1 MVAIATIGNECCIC
15 NAVSQPNVVYFL
27 STVLFTMDWQ
37 SEGITLTVKELSGT
51 DEYNSDKFSDHH
63 LAMTDSEHSEMHVHE
78 SDNSD
83 FDHLPPINRITP
95 TVKPEISIVCMK
107 CEEEIKVRHLKE
119 HQEFHNAL
127 EMFRFTMDRKPSS
140 VKQLIK
146 RRRAILRRLNETASS
161 ENPVSM
167 KKLQKLNLAYEA
179 IKADIEGT
187 NTTLRNVD
195 EFFLDQRDIQGQG
208 TTLNCALAFGVCQH
222 ANSRWKTSMEDRYTF
237 KDYFCND
244 PQSGFFAIYDGYSGS
259 MAAEKCARYLSEL
272 LENKVERIYHTS
284 MKHENINEEITMAFN
299 EAFEEMDRI
308 LLYGVEEQSRNRWS
322 GCSALTCLLRGNNL
336 YVANAGNIRAVL
348 CRGDG
353 SIERL
358 SNNHSPWDKKERHR
372 IRKAKGDVSKSDKTA
387 LVNGVVKST
396 RGLGNHGDPNLK
408 TSVIRTPFVN
418 CLTLEDADQ
427 FLILASNGVWEVF
440 NEEEVILLLE
450 DIIPDI
456 DVRAIVRRMQ
466 ERASALDV
474 GLPVPKWDE
483 IPRRSKGVASSEGNK
498 VTVAVSSTEEI
509 SQGHIGNKDT
519 CSDNENSRSSKSST
533 EMDENKPIAKS
544 PVLLPPPATSL
555 RSRGSTLQRNEKA
568 CALAKALSERLVEGA
583 ILAGSRDNITV
594 AVVLLNGCPLQLFL
608 LPAI

>member
-1 MVAIATIGNECCIC
+1 MKEMSETD
-15 NAVSQPNVVYFL
+15 VY
-27 STVLFTMDWQ
+27 
-37 SEGITLTVKELSGT
+37 
-51 DEYNSDKFSDHH
+51 NSDHH
-63 LAMTDSEHSEMHVHE
+63 LEMNDRDNSEIHE
-78 SDNSD
+78 SNLG
-83 FDHLPPINRITP
+83 FDRLPPINPTTP
-95 TVKPEISIVCMK
+95 SVKPEISIVCMK
-107 CEEEIKVRHLKE
+107 CEEEIKVRRLKE

-127 EMFRFTMDRKPSS
+127 EMFQFTMDRKPST
-140 VKQLIK
+140 VKQLIR
-146 RRRAILRRLNETASS
+146 RRRAILRRLNDTASS

-179 IKADIEGT
+179 IKANIEGT

-195 EFFLDQRDIQGQG
+195 EFFLDQRTIHGQG
-208 TTLNCALAFGVCQH
+208 KSLSCALAFGVCQH
-222 ANSRWKTSMEDRYTF
+222 ANSRWKTSMEDRYAF
-237 KDYFCND
+237 KDFFCND

-272 LENKVERIYHTS
+272 LEIKVERIYQTS
-284 MKHENINEEITMAFN
+284 MKHENINEEISVAFN

-358 SNNHSPWDKKERHR
+358 SDNHSPWDKKERHR
-372 IRKAKGDVSKSDKTA
+372 VRKAKGDVSKSDKTA

-418 CLTLEDADQ
+418 CLALEDSDQ

-440 NEEEVILLLE
+440 SEEEVILLLE
-450 DIIPDI
+450 DILPEI
-456 DVRAIVRRMQ
+456 DVKAIVRRMYD
-466 ERASALDV
+466 RASALEE

-483 IPRRSKGVASSEGNK
+483 IPRRSKGIATPEGNK
-498 VTVAVSSTEEI
+498 VSVAERSIEEI
-509 SQGHIGNKDT
+509 SRMDIANKDT
-519 CSDNENSRSSKSST
+519 YSGNEEGHSREST
-533 EMDENKPIAKS
+533 TKMDENKPIGES
-544 PVLLPPPATSL
+544 PVLLQPPAPLL
-555 RSRGSTLQRNEKA
+555 RLRGTMLQRNEKA
-568 CALAKALSERLVEGA
+568 CALAKALSERLVEGS

-594 AVVLLNGCPLQLFL
+594 AVVLLNGCPLQMFFL
-608 LPAI
+608 PTI

>member
-1 MVAIATIGNECCIC
+1 MKEISETD
-15 NAVSQPNVVYFL
+15 VY
-27 STVLFTMDWQ
+27 
-37 SEGITLTVKELSGT
+37 
-51 DEYNSDKFSDHH
+51 NSDHH
-63 LAMTDSEHSEMHVHE
+63 LEMNDRDNSEIHE
-78 SDNSD
+78 SNLG
-83 FDHLPPINRITP
+83 FDRLPPINPTTP
-95 TVKPEISIVCMK
+95 SVKPEISIVCMK
-107 CEEEIKVRHLKE
+107 CEEEIKVRRLKE

-127 EMFRFTMDRKPSS
+127 EMFQFTMDRKPST
-140 VKQLIK
+140 VKQLIR
-146 RRRAILRRLNETASS
+146 RRRAILRRLNDTASS

-179 IKADIEGT
+179 IKANIEGT

-195 EFFLDQRDIQGQG
+195 EFFLDQRTIHGQG
-208 TTLNCALAFGVCQH
+208 KSLSCALAFGVCQH
-222 ANSRWKTSMEDRYTF
+222 ANSRWKTSMEDRYAF
-237 KDYFCND
+237 KDFFCND

-272 LENKVERIYHTS
+272 LEIKVERIYQTS
-284 MKHENINEEITMAFN
+284 MKHENINEEISVAFN

-358 SNNHSPWDKKERHR
+358 SDNHSPWDKKERHR
-372 IRKAKGDVSKSDKTA
+372 VRKAKGDVSKSDKTA

-418 CLTLEDADQ
+418 CLALEDSDQ

-440 NEEEVILLLE
+440 SEEEVILLLE
-450 DIIPDI
+450 DILPEI
-456 DVRAIVRRMQ
+456 DVKAIVRRMYD
-466 ERASALDV
+466 RASALEE

-483 IPRRSKGVASSEGNK
+483 IPRRSKGIATPEGNK
-498 VTVAVSSTEEI
+498 VSVAERSTEEI
-509 SQGHIGNKDT
+509 SRMDIANKDT
-519 CSDNENSRSSKSST
+519 YSGNEERHSREST
-533 EMDENKPIAKS
+533 TKMDENKPIGES
-544 PVLLPPPATSL
+544 PVLLQPPAPLL
-555 RSRGSTLQRNEKA
+555 RLRGTMLQRNEKA
-568 CALAKALSERLVEGA
+568 CALAKALSERLVEGS

-594 AVVLLNGCPLQLFL
+594 AVVLLNGCPLQMFFL
-608 LPAI
+608 PTI

>member
-1 MVAIATIGNECCIC
+1 MKEMSETD
-15 NAVSQPNVVYFL
+15 VY
-27 STVLFTMDWQ
+27 
-37 SEGITLTVKELSGT
+37 
-51 DEYNSDKFSDHH
+51 NSDHH
-63 LAMTDSEHSEMHVHE
+63 LEMNDRDNSEIHE
-78 SDNSD
+78 SNLG
-83 FDHLPPINRITP
+83 FDRLPPINPITP
-95 TVKPEISIVCMK
+95 SVKPEISIVCMK
-107 CEEEIKVRHLKE
+107 CEEEIKVRRLKE

-127 EMFRFTMDRKPSS
+127 EMFQFTMDRKPST
-140 VKQLIK
+140 VKQLIR
-146 RRRAILRRLNETASS
+146 RRRAILRRLNDTASS

-179 IKADIEGT
+179 IKANIEGT

-195 EFFLDQRDIQGQG
+195 EFFLDQRTIHGQG
-208 TTLNCALAFGVCQH
+208 KSLSCALAFGVCQH
-222 ANSRWKTSMEDRYTF
+222 ANSRWKTSMEDRYAF
-237 KDYFCND
+237 KDFFCND

-272 LENKVERIYHTS
+272 LEIKVERIYQTS
-284 MKHENINEEITMAFN
+284 MKHENINEEISVAFN

-358 SNNHSPWDKKERHR
+358 SDNHSPWDKKERHR
-372 IRKAKGDVSKSDKTA
+372 VRKAKGDVSKSDKTA

-418 CLTLEDADQ
+418 CLALEDSDQ

-440 NEEEVILLLE
+440 SEEEVILLLE
-450 DIIPDI
+450 DILPEI
-456 DVRAIVRRMQ
+456 DVKAIVRRMYD
-466 ERASALDV
+466 RASALEE

-483 IPRRSKGVASSEGNK
+483 IPRRSKGIATPEGNK
-498 VTVAVSSTEEI
+498 VSVAERSTEET
-509 SQGHIGNKDT
+509 SQKDIANKDT
-519 CSDNENSRSSKSST
+519 YSNNEEGHSREST
-533 EMDENKPIAKS
+533 TKMDENKPIGES
-544 PVLLPPPATSL
+544 PVLLQPPAPLL
-555 RSRGSTLQRNEKA
+555 RLRGTMLQRNEKA
-568 CALAKALSERLVEGA
+568 CALAKALSERLVEGS

-594 AVVLLNGCPLQLFL
+594 AVVLLNGCPLQMFFL
-608 LPAI
+608 PTI

>member
-1 MVAIATIGNECCIC
+1 
-15 NAVSQPNVVYFL
+15 
-27 STVLFTMDWQ
+27 MDWQ
-37 SEGITLTVKELSGT
+37 SEGFVLLAKELSAN
-51 DEYNSDKFSDHH
+51 DVYNSDQH
-63 LAMTDSEHSEMHVHE
+63 LEIGMEMND
-78 SDNSD
+78 SDNSETHERGNLG
-83 FDHLPPINRITP
+83 FDHLPPINQITP
-95 TVKPEISIVCMK
+95 PVKPEISIVCMK

-140 VKQLIK
+140 MKQLIR

-195 EFFLDQRDIQGQG
+195 EFFLDQRNIQGRG
-208 TTLNCALAFGVCQH
+208 TTLTCALAFGVCQH
-222 ANSRWKTSMEDRYTF
+222 ANSRWKTSMEDRYAF
-237 KDYFCND
+237 KDFFCND

-272 LENKVERIYHTS
+272 LENKVESIYQTS
-284 MKHENINEEITMAFN
+284 MKHEDVNEEIVVAFN
-299 EAFEEMDRI
+299 QAFEEMDRI

-358 SNNHSPWDKKERHR
+358 SDNHSPWDKKERHR

-440 NEEEVILLLE
+440 SEEEVILLLE

-466 ERASALDV
+466 DRASALEV

-483 IPRRSKGVASSEGNK
+483 IPRRSKGVASPEGNK
-498 VTVAVSSTEEI
+498 SAEAVSSTEQM
-509 SQGHIGNKDT
+509 SQGDIVNKDT
-519 CSDNENSRSSKSST
+519 YSDNEEDNSSESPT
-533 EMDENKPIAKS
+533 EMDEDKSIMKS
-544 PVLLPPPATSL
+544 PVLLQPPAPSL
-555 RSRGSTLQRNEKA
+555 SSRGSTLQRNEKA

-594 AVVLLNGCPLQLFL
+594 AVVLLNGCPLQLFF
-608 LPAI
+608 LPKI

>member
-1 MVAIATIGNECCIC
+1 
-15 NAVSQPNVVYFL
+15 
-27 STVLFTMDWQ
+27 MDWQ
-37 SEGITLTVKELSGT
+37 SEGFILSAKDLSAT
-51 DEYNSDKFSDHH
+51 EVYNSHQHF
-63 LAMTDSEHSEMHVHE
+63 EMND
-78 SDNSD
+78 SDNSEID
-83 FDHLPPINRITP
+83 ERGNLGFDHLPPINRMTP
-95 TVKPEISIVCMK
+95 PVKPEISIVCMK

-140 VKQLIK
+140 VKQLIR
-146 RRRAILRRLNETASS
+146 RRRAILGRLNETASS

-195 EFFLDQRDIQGQG
+195 EFFLDKRNIQGRG
-208 TTLNCALAFGVCQH
+208 TTLTCALAFGVCQH
-222 ANSRWKTSMEDRYTF
+222 ANSRWKTSMEDRYAF
-237 KDYFCND
+237 KDFFCND

-272 LENKVERIYHTS
+272 LENKVESIYQTS
-284 MKHENINEEITMAFN
+284 MKLENINEEIAVAFN

-358 SNNHSPWDKKERHR
+358 SDNHSPWDKKERHR
-372 IRKAKGDVSKSDKTA
+372 IRKAKGDVSKSDKTV

-440 NEEEVILLLE
+440 SEEEVILLLE

-466 ERASALDV
+466 DRASALEE

-483 IPRRSKGVASSEGNK
+483 IPRRSKGVASPEGNK
-498 VTVAVSSTEEI
+498 VTEAVSSAKGI
-509 SQGHIGNKDT
+509 SQVDIANKET
-519 CSDNENSRSSKSST
+519 YRDNEEDNSSESPT
-533 EMDENKPIAKS
+533 EMDEEKPIAKL
-544 PVLLPPPATSL
+544 PVLLQPPTPLL

-594 AVVLLNGCPLQLFL
+594 AVVLLNGCPLQLFF
-608 LPAI
+608 LPTV

>member
-1 MVAIATIGNECCIC
+1 MN
-15 NAVSQPNVVYFL
+15 
-27 STVLFTMDWQ
+27 WQ
-37 SEGITLTVKELSGT
+37 REGLILPVNELSST
-51 DEYNSDKFSDHH
+51 DVYNSDH
-63 LAMTDSEHSEMHVHE
+63 LEMND
-78 SDNSD
+78 SDNSETRERD
-83 FDHLPPINRITP
+83 NMGFDHLPPINQKTP
-95 TVKPEISIVCMK
+95 PVKPEISIVCMK

-140 VKQLIK
+140 VKQLVR

-195 EFFLDQRDIQGQG
+195 EFYLDQRNIQGHG

-222 ANSRWKTSMEDRYTF
+222 ANSRWKTSMEDTYAF
-237 KDYFCND
+237 KDFFCND

-259 MAAEKCARYLSEL
+259 MAAEKCARYLGDL
-272 LENKVERIYHTS
+272 LESKVESIYQTS
-284 MKHENINEEITMAFN
+284 MKHENINEEIVVAFN
-299 EAFEEMDRI
+299 ETFEEMDKI

-358 SNNHSPWDKKERHR
+358 SDSHSPWDKKERHR

-387 LVNGVVKST
+387 LVNGVVKSP

-408 TSVIRTPFVN
+408 TSVIRKPFVN
-418 CLTLEDADQ
+418 CLTLEDSDQ

-440 NEEEVILLLE
+440 SEEEVILLLE

-466 ERASALDV
+466 DRASALEE

-483 IPRRSKGVASSEGNK
+483 IPRRSKGVASPE
-498 VTVAVSSTEEI
+498 TEEI
-509 SQGHIGNKDT
+509 SQGNIANKYSY
-519 CSDNENSRSSKSST
+519 SDNEEWHSSESPA
-533 EMDENKPIAKS
+533 EMDEDNPVASS
-544 PVLLPPPATSL
+544 PVLLQPPAPL
-555 RSRGSTLQRNEKA
+555 RAQGSMLQRNQKA
-568 CALAKALSERLVEGA
+568 CVLAKALSERLVEGA

-594 AVVLLNGCPLQLFL
+594 AVVLLNGCPLQLFF
-608 LPAI
+608 LPTI

>member
-1 MVAIATIGNECCIC
+1 
-15 NAVSQPNVVYFL
+15 
-27 STVLFTMDWQ
+27 MDWQ
-37 SEGITLTVKELSGT
+37 SEGFVLLAKELSAN
-51 DEYNSDKFSDHH
+51 DVYNSDQH
-63 LAMTDSEHSEMHVHE
+63 LEIGMEMND
-78 SDNSD
+78 SDNSETHERGNLG
-83 FDHLPPINRITP
+83 FDHLPPINQITP
-95 TVKPEISIVCMK
+95 PVKPEISIVCMK

-127 EMFRFTMDRKPSS
+127 EIFRFTMDRKPSS
-140 VKQLIK
+140 VKQLIR

-195 EFFLDQRDIQGQG
+195 EFVLDQRNIQGRG
-208 TTLNCALAFGVCQH
+208 TTLTCALAFGVCQH
-222 ANSRWKTSMEDRYTF
+222 ANSRWKTSMEDRYAF
-237 KDYFCND
+237 KDFFCND

-272 LENKVERIYHTS
+272 LENKVESIYQTS
-284 MKHENINEEITMAFN
+284 MKHEDVNEEIVVAFN
-299 EAFEEMDRI
+299 QAFEEMDRI

-358 SNNHSPWDKKERHR
+358 SDNHSPWDKKERHR

-440 NEEEVILLLE
+440 SEEEVILLLE

-466 ERASALDV
+466 DRASALEV

-483 IPRRSKGVASSEGNK
+483 IPRRSKGVASPEGNK
-498 VTVAVSSTEEI
+498 VAEAVSSTEQM
-509 SQGHIGNKDT
+509 SQGDIVNKDT
-519 CSDNENSRSSKSST
+519 YSDNEEDNSSESPT
-533 EMDENKPIAKS
+533 EMDEDKSIMKS
-544 PVLLPPPATSL
+544 PVLLQPPAPSL
-555 RSRGSTLQRNEKA
+555 SSRGSTLQRNEKA

-594 AVVLLNGCPLQLFL
+594 AVVLLNGCPLQLFF
-608 LPAI
+608 LPKI

>member
-1 MVAIATIGNECCIC
+1 MNDRD
-15 NAVSQPNVVYFL
+15 N
-27 STVLFTMDWQ
+27 
-37 SEGITLTVKELSGT
+37 SEI
-51 DEYNSDKFSDHH
+51 
-63 LAMTDSEHSEMHVHE
+63 HE
-78 SDNSD
+78 SNLG
-83 FDHLPPINRITP
+83 FDRLPPINPITP
-95 TVKPEISIVCMK
+95 SVKPEISIVCMK
-107 CEEEIKVRHLKE
+107 CEEEIKVRRLKE

-127 EMFRFTMDRKPSS
+127 EMFQFTMDRKPST
-140 VKQLIK
+140 VKQLIR
-146 RRRAILRRLNETASS
+146 RRRAILRRLNDTASS

-179 IKADIEGT
+179 IKANIEGT

-195 EFFLDQRDIQGQG
+195 EFFLDQRTIHGQG
-208 TTLNCALAFGVCQH
+208 KSLSCALAFGVCQH
-222 ANSRWKTSMEDRYTF
+222 ANSRWKTSMEDRYAF
-237 KDYFCND
+237 KDFFCND

-272 LENKVERIYHTS
+272 LEIKVERIYQTS
-284 MKHENINEEITMAFN
+284 MKHENINEEISVAFN

-358 SNNHSPWDKKERHR
+358 SDNHSPWDKKERHR
-372 IRKAKGDVSKSDKTA
+372 VRKAKGDVSKSDKTA

-418 CLTLEDADQ
+418 CLALEDSDQ

-440 NEEEVILLLE
+440 SEEEVILLLE
-450 DIIPDI
+450 DILPEI
-456 DVRAIVRRMQ
+456 DVKAIVRRMYD
-466 ERASALDV
+466 RASALEE

-483 IPRRSKGVASSEGNK
+483 IPRRSKGIATPEGNK
-498 VTVAVSSTEEI
+498 VSVAERSIEEI
-509 SQGHIGNKDT
+509 SRMDIANKDT
-519 CSDNENSRSSKSST
+519 YSGNEEGHSREST
-533 EMDENKPIAKS
+533 TKMDENKPIGES
-544 PVLLPPPATSL
+544 PVLLQPPAPLL
-555 RSRGSTLQRNEKA
+555 RLRGTMLQRNEKA
-568 CALAKALSERLVEGA
+568 CALAKALSERLVEGS

-594 AVVLLNGCPLQLFL
+594 AVVLLNGCPLQMFFL
-608 LPAI
+608 PTI

>member
-1 MVAIATIGNECCIC
+1 
-15 NAVSQPNVVYFL
+15 
-27 STVLFTMDWQ
+27 MDWQ
-37 SEGITLTVKELSGT
+37 SEGFVLLAKELSAN
-51 DEYNSDKFSDHH
+51 DVYNSDQH
-63 LAMTDSEHSEMHVHE
+63 LEIGMEMND
-78 SDNSD
+78 SDNSETHERGNLG
-83 FDHLPPINRITP
+83 FDHLPPINQITP
-95 TVKPEISIVCMK
+95 PVKPEISIVCMK

-140 VKQLIK
+140 VKQLIR

-195 EFFLDQRDIQGQG
+195 EFFLDQRNIQGRG
-208 TTLNCALAFGVCQH
+208 TTLTCALAFGVCQH
-222 ANSRWKTSMEDRYTF
+222 ANSRWKTSMEDRYAF
-237 KDYFCND
+237 KDFFCND

-272 LENKVERIYHTS
+272 LENKVESIYQTS
-284 MKHENINEEITMAFN
+284 MKHEDVNEEIVVAFN
-299 EAFEEMDRI
+299 QAFEEMDRI

-358 SNNHSPWDKKERHR
+358 SDNHSPWDKKERHR

-440 NEEEVILLLE
+440 SEEEVILLLE

-466 ERASALDV
+466 DRASALEV

-483 IPRRSKGVASSEGNK
+483 IPRRSKGVASPEGNK
-498 VTVAVSSTEEI
+498 SAEAVSSTEQM
-509 SQGHIGNKDT
+509 SQGDIVNKDT
-519 CSDNENSRSSKSST
+519 YSDNEEDNSSESPT
-533 EMDENKPIAKS
+533 EMDEDKPITKS
-544 PVLLPPPATSL
+544 PVLLQPPAPSL
-555 RSRGSTLQRNEKA
+555 RSQGSTLQRNEKA

-594 AVVLLNGCPLQLFL
+594 AVVLLNGCPLQLFF
-608 LPAI
+608 LPKI

>member
-1 MVAIATIGNECCIC
+1 MKEMTETD
-15 NAVSQPNVVYFL
+15 VY
-27 STVLFTMDWQ
+27 
-37 SEGITLTVKELSGT
+37 
-51 DEYNSDKFSDHH
+51 NSDHH
-63 LAMTDSEHSEMHVHE
+63 LEMNDKDNPEIHE
-78 SDNSD
+78 SNLG
-83 FDHLPPINRITP
+83 FDHLPPINPITP
-95 TVKPEISIVCMK
+95 SVKPEISIVCMK
-107 CEEEIKVRHLKE
+107 CEEEIKVRRLKE

-127 EMFRFTMDRKPSS
+127 EMFQFTMDRKPST
-140 VKQLIK
+140 VKQLIR

-161 ENPVSM
+161 EKPVSM

-179 IKADIEGT
+179 IKANIEGT

-195 EFFLDQRDIQGQG
+195 EFFLDQRTIHGQG
-208 TTLNCALAFGVCQH
+208 KRLSCALAFGVCQH
-222 ANSRWKTSMEDRYTF
+222 ANSRWKTSMEDRYAF
-237 KDYFCND
+237 KDFFCND

-272 LENKVERIYHTS
+272 LENKVERIYQTS
-284 MKHENINEEITMAFN
+284 MKHENINEEISVAFN

-308 LLYGVEEQSRNRWS
+308 LLYGVEEQSKNRWS

-358 SNNHSPWDKKERHR
+358 SDNHSPWDKKERHR
-372 IRKAKGDVSKSDKTA
+372 VRKAKGDVSKSDKTA

-418 CLTLEDADQ
+418 CLALEDSDQ

-440 NEEEVILLLE
+440 SEEEVILLLE
-450 DIIPDI
+450 DILPEI
-456 DVRAIVRRMQ
+456 DVKAIVRRMHD
-466 ERASALDV
+466 RASALEE

-483 IPRRSKGVASSEGNK
+483 IPRRSKGVATPEGNK
-498 VTVAVSSTEEI
+498 VSVAERSTEEI
-509 SQGHIGNKDT
+509 SQTDIANKD
-519 CSDNENSRSSKSST
+519 SYSENEEGHSRESTT
-533 EMDENKPIAKS
+533 EMDEDEPIGES
-544 PVLLPPPATSL
+544 PVLLQPPAPSL
-555 RSRGSTLQRNEKA
+555 RLRGTMLQRNEKA
-568 CALAKALSERLVEGA
+568 CALAKALSERLVEGS

-594 AVVLLNGCPLQLFL
+594 AVVLLNGCPLQMFFL
-608 LPAI
+608 PTI

>member
-1 MVAIATIGNECCIC
+1 MNELGATD
-15 NAVSQPNVVYFL
+15 V
-27 STVLFTMDWQ
+27 
-37 SEGITLTVKELSGT
+37 
-51 DEYNSDKFSDHH
+51 YNSDHQH
-63 LAMTDSEHSEMHVHE
+63 LEMNDSNNSETRE
-78 SDNSD
+78 RDNMG

-95 TVKPEISIVCMK
+95 PAKPEISIVCMK

-127 EMFRFTMDRKPSS
+127 EMFRFTMDRKPST
-140 VKQLIK
+140 VKQLVR

-195 EFFLDQRDIQGQG
+195 EFYLDQRSIQGHG

-222 ANSRWKTSMEDRYTF
+222 ANSRWKTSMEDRYAF
-237 KDYFCND
+237 KDFFCND

-259 MAAEKCARYLSEL
+259 MAAEKCARYLGEL
-272 LENKVERIYHTS
+272 LENKVESIYQTS
-284 MKHENINEEITMAFN
+284 MKHENVNEEITVAFN
-299 EAFEEMDRI
+299 ETFQEMDRI

-358 SNNHSPWDKKERHR
+358 SDNHTPWDKKERHR

-418 CLTLEDADQ
+418 CLTLEDTDQ

-440 NEEEVILLLE
+440 SEEEVILLLE
-450 DIIPDI
+450 DILPDI

-466 ERASALDV
+466 DRASALEE

-483 IPRRSKGVASSEGNK
+483 IPRRSKSL
-498 VTVAVSSTEEI
+498 VTLETEEI
-509 SQGHIGNKDT
+509 SQGNIANKDT
-519 CSDNENSRSSKSST
+519 YSDNGQCHSSESPP
-533 EMDENKPIAKS
+533 EMDEDKPIAKS
-544 PVLLPPPATSL
+544 PLLLQPPAPL
-555 RSRGSTLQRNEKA
+555 RTQGSMLQRNEKA
-568 CALAKALSERLVEGA
+568 CVLAKALSERLVEGA

-594 AVVLLNGCPLQLFL
+594 AVVLLNGCPLQLFF
-608 LPAI
+608 LPTI